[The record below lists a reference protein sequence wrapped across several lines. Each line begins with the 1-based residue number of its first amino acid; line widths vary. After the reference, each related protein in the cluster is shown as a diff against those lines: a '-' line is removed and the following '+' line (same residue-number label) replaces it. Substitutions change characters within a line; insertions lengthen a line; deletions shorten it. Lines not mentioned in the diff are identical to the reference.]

1 MVINPT
7 KNSKEKA
14 LLIDIGGTN
23 IRTCKAY
30 IGDKKLHDPLKK
42 SISCLKDF
50 DSLVKAYLSEDPDV
64 RHLVIS
70 VAGPKLNNSITMTN
84 RDFKINERDILNKFD
99 IDTCEILNDWESI
112 GHSLR
117 LFNNEDINFIND
129 GSSFNN
135 VALMIGPGTGLGAAI
150 VINDNMVLPTEVGN
164 TSSMLSGLLKG
175 IDIDEPNSFNVVE
188 DLISGKGIE
197 RIYSHL
203 ASDKKSP
210 EEIIDLCRDKD
221 RFAIETIE
229 LFIDSMAYLL
239 SELALTYLPG
249 KGIFLAGG
257 LARSL
262 QEFIYSENFNKNF
275 LRNRRS
281 MHVNLLS
288 EIPIGIIQK
297 QMTCLHGNLAFLSDK
312 LRS

>member
-1 MVINPT
+1 MNTEKLVSEI
-7 KNSKEKA
+7 KRKQSFLCIGLDVDLSKIPEHLLELSSPIFEFNKAIIDATHHLCVAYKPNIAFYEAYGLEGWKA
-14 LLIDIGGTN
+14 LKLTIDYLNTN
-23 IRTCKAY
+23 YPEIFTIADAKR
-30 IGDKKLHDPLKK
+30 GD
-42 SISCLKDF
+42 I
-50 DSLVKAYLSEDPDV
+50 
-64 RHLVIS
+64 
-70 VAGPKLNNSITMTN
+70 
-84 RDFKINERDILNKFD
+84 
-99 IDTCEILNDWESI
+99 
-112 GHSLR
+112 
-117 LFNNEDINFIND
+117 
-129 GSSFNN
+129 
-135 VALMIGPGTGLGAAI
+135 
-150 VINDNMVLPTEVGN
+150 GN

-175 IDIDEPNSFNVVE
+175 IGIDNPDSFNVVE

-203 ASDKKSP
+203 ASDNKSP
-210 EEIIDLCRDKD
+210 EEIIQLCRDKD
-221 RFAIETIE
+221 RFAKETIE

-262 QEFIYSENFNKNF
+262 QEFIYSENFMKNF

-281 MHVNLLS
+281 MHVDLLS

-312 LRS
+312 LKI

>member
-23 IRTCKAY
+23 IRTCKAF
-30 IGDKKLHDPLKK
+30 IGSTELHDPLKK
-42 SISCLKDF
+42 STSCLKDF
-50 DSLVKAYLSEDPDV
+50 DSLIKTFLDEDSDI

-70 VAGPKLNNSITMTN
+70 VAGPKLNDSSTMTN
-84 RDFKINERDILNKFD
+84 RKFKINENDVLNKFD

-117 LFNNEDINFIND
+117 LFNDDEINYINH

-135 VALMIGPGTGLGAAI
+135 VALMLGPGTGLGAAV
-150 VINDNMVLPTEVGN
+150 VINNNIVLPTEVGN
-164 TSSMLSGLLKG
+164 TSTMLSGLLRDIG
-175 IDIDEPNSFNVVE
+175 IDASDNFNVVE
-188 DLISGKGIE
+188 DLISGKGVQ

-203 ASDKKSP
+203 TLDKKTP
-210 EEIIDLCRDKD
+210 EEIVELCRNKDKS
-221 RFAIETIE
+221 AEETIE
-229 LFIDSMAYLL
+229 LFIESIARLL

-249 KGIFLAGG
+249 RGIFLAGG
-257 LARSL
+257 LVRSL
-262 QEFIYSENFNKNF
+262 EEFIDLENFKNNF
-275 LRNRRS
+275 LRNRRP
-281 MHVNLLS
+281 MHADVLS

-312 LRS
+312 LKI

>member
-7 KNSKEKA
+7 KNIKEKA

-42 SISCLKDF
+42 NISCLKDF

-135 VALMIGPGTGLGAAI
+135 VALMIGPGSGLGAAI
-150 VINDNMVLPTEVGN
+150 VIDDNMVLPTEVGN

-175 IDIDEPNSFNVVE
+175 INIDDPNSFNVVE

-197 RIYSHL
+197 RIYSQL
-203 ASDKKSP
+203 TSDNKSP
-210 EEIIDLCRDKD
+210 EEIIQLCRDKD
-221 RFAIETIE
+221 RFATETIE
-229 LFIDSMAYLL
+229 SFIDSMAYLL

-262 QEFIYSENFNKNF
+262 QEFIYSENFKKNF
-275 LRNRRS
+275 LKNRRS
-281 MHVNLLS
+281 MHIDLLS

-297 QMTCLHGNLAFLSDK
+297 QMTCLYGNLAFLSDK
-312 LRS
+312 LGS